1 MASTAS
7 CKFVPAYI
15 IHLQPLLKRSLSKS
29 LGIVSVKV
37 VKITEN
43 TKCALFVASA
53 KKNGYHVR
61 NEQYPVAS
69 LVVTLRFPPALS
81 PENPDRMKHVKIKWQ
96 FFQHDYFK
104 QINELLFLI

>member
-15 IHLQPLLKRSLSKS
+15 IHLQPLLKLSLSKS

-43 TKCALFVASA
+43 TKSALFVASA
-53 KKNGYHVR
+53 KKNGHHVR

-69 LVVTLRFPPALS
+69 LFVTLRFPPALS
-81 PENPDRMKHVKIKWQ
+81 PENPDRLMHVKIKWQ
-96 FFQHDYFK
+96 FFHHDYFK